1 MSVELPKNY
10 IRRTI
15 GVLICFIP
23 IVLLVSSV
31 IYSII
36 GIAQRPFGAIGFM
49 IAALFVAVFNLYLS
63 FIRPWWRY
71 RKHGSLEAIQHASV
85 APLVGTLLVILGGI
99 FGFGAIGSAMVGL
112 LAVVLDI
119 GGSPWFLVCTWR
131 DSSVWD
137 APR

>member
-36 GIAQRPFGAIGFM
+36 GIAQRPFASIGFM

-63 FIRPWWRY
+63 FICPWWRY
-71 RKHGSLEAIQHASV
+71 RKHGSLAAIQHASV

-119 GGSPWFLVCTWR
+119 GGLPWFLVCTWR

>member
-1 MSVELPKNY
+1 MSLELPKKY

-15 GVLICFIP
+15 GVLICSIP

-36 GIAQRPFGAIGFM
+36 GIAQRPFAAIGFM

-71 RKHGSLEAIQHASV
+71 RKHDSLEAIPHASV

-99 FGFGAIGSAMVGL
+99 LGFGAMGSAMVGL